1 MKKFFFILLTILFL
15 SCSTKKQQTTKPF
28 IENNLTEIRSN
39 IVNDFLDFELKTDR
53 YTAYKNYDYIII
65 KEALKKRK
73 SILAYEFSYN
83 EFYKR
88 ERNRNYWILDSIQIQ
103 NIKSDL
109 ANEEI
114 YIWKGSDFKKIKV
127 NLLNYEELKAII
139 KLNDYSKIE
148 KKLII
153 YLSTPLIIDKD
164 NALISFEIGNG
175 SLGFNSI
182 THFTVLMKNK
192 NEKWVKDAY
201 FEDGVFN

>member
-114 YIWKGSDFKKIKV
+114 YIWKISDFKKIKV
-127 NLLNYEELKAII
+127 NLLKYEELKEII

-148 KKLII
+148 KNLII

-192 NEKWVKDAY
+192 NGKWVKDAY